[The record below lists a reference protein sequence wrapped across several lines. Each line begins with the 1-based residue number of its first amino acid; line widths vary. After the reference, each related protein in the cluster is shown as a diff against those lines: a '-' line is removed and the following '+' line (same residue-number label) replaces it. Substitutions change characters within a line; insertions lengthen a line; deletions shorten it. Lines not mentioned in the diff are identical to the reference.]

1 MAVDNY
7 AAPDDGL
14 KPLSHADLVNCPP
27 KAGIVNCQL
36 ARLRNTWQLCLMVTI
51 TSFRKLALRFNSAV
65 ELPHFENVS
74 FRVKKK
80 IFATLNTN
88 ESRGCL
94 KFSEDEQALFC
105 SHDKEII
112 YPVPNKWG
120 KQGWTLVNLKKISPA
135 LLKAAMTAAYLNV
148 AAGKPKPKT
157 SKKSVKSL

>member
-1 MAVDNY
+1 MIT
-7 AAPDDGL
+7 AA
-14 KPLSHADLVNCPP
+14 A
-27 KAGIVNCQL
+27 
-36 ARLRNTWQLCLMVTI
+36 
-51 TSFRKLALRFNSAV
+51 FRKLALSFDSAI

-74 FRVKKK
+74 FRVNKK
-80 IFATLNTN
+80 IFATLNKN

-94 KFSEDEQALFC
+94 KFGEEEQALLC

-135 LLKAAMTAAYLNV
+135 LLKAALTAAYLYV
-148 AAGKPKPKT
+148 AAGRPKPKT